1 MDRLRYISRPLSTSI
16 YTSSKYRWG
25 KHDLA
30 MPKLPK
36 RDKVGQNIMRIEG
49 NHRLKLEAMAVKQ
62 KRYLERGAA
71 QDYSAEMTVS
81 KKLNFYVGKNCVGSI
96 KIKLNVINNTDRLV
110 NVFKRLCISGACYKH
125 ACLLLASRKL
135 SSS

>member
-96 KIKLNVINNTDRLV
+96 KIKLTIVNNT
-110 NVFKRLCISGACYKH
+110 FKMFGIIK
-125 ACLLLASRKL
+125 
-135 SSS
+135 